1 LEVSEQETTMYEL
14 IHGNCIEVLRSM
26 PDKSV
31 DCIVTDPPYGIG
43 FDYGGAFDDSV
54 ENLQM
59 LIRDSLPEMRRVAHR
74 VALTSGV
81 RNVGLYPRPTWMLA
95 WLFTSNRLTPWGF
108 PGWQPVLVYGADPD
122 FRLQMRRTDTIR
134 SYAPSPRESE
144 PNPHPCPKSINFI
157 RKLINRVAPSPS
169 DIILDPFMGSGT
181 TGVAAIQLGHRF
193 IGIEL
198 NGDYLAIAKRR
209 IAQATPDFQL
219 TLELTAKDITCSTSR
234 T

>member
-1 LEVSEQETTMYEL
+1 MYEL
-14 IHGNCIEVLRSM
+14 ILGNCIEVLWSM

-43 FDYGGAFDDSV
+43 FDYGGSFDDSV
-54 ENLQM
+54 ENLQL
-59 LIRDSLPEMRRVAHR
+59 LIRDALPEMRRVAHR
-74 VALTSGV
+74 VALTCGV
-81 RNVGLYPRPTWMLA
+81 RNVRLYPQPTWMLA

-108 PGWQPVLVYGADPD
+108 PGWQPVLVYGTDPD

-144 PNPHPCPKSINFI
+144 PNPHPCPKSINFV
-157 RKLINRVAPSPS
+157 RKLINRVAPSPA
-169 DIILDPFMGSGT
+169 DTILDPFMGSGT

-219 TLELTAKDITCSTSR
+219 TLALTAKEITP
-234 T
+234 